1 MIMDFFVTPLQV
13 PRFVF
18 CMFIRKFA
26 YNSCTYFRNEG
37 ASEAAS
43 SRRSGDSAKGQIR
56 SGADDIWIRLAGWN
70 GSQTWDGGQN
80 DSPTWAYFSFS

>member
-26 YNSCTYFRNEG
+26 YNSGSVPICV
-37 ASEAAS
+37 
-43 SRRSGDSAKGQIR
+43 
-56 SGADDIWIRLAGWN
+56 SGA
-70 GSQTWDGGQN
+70 
-80 DSPTWAYFSFS
+80 